1 MYTFQMHVWPST
13 DLEEFQVYE
22 LEVDVGWWTL
32 TQRVHLD
39 DLPNAMRDAVQALLF
54 IERPDERD
62 KWR

>member
-39 DLPNAMRDAVQALLF
+39 DLRNAMHDAVRAWANSE
-54 IERPDERD
+54 IPNP
-62 KWR
+62 

>member
-1 MYTFQMHVWPST
+1 MHVWPST

-39 DLPNAMRDAVQALLF
+39 DLRNAMHDAVQAWADA
-54 IERPDERD
+54 EMPTP
-62 KWR
+62 

>member
-39 DLPNAMRDAVQALLF
+39 DLRNAMHAAVQAWADSE
-54 IERPDERD
+54 IPNP
-62 KWR
+62 

>member
-39 DLPNAMRDAVQALLF
+39 DLPNAMHDAVQAWADA
-54 IERPDERD
+54 EMPTP
-62 KWR
+62 